1 MFDYAVKEL
10 LPIVGGRLVRGS
22 GEVRIACAAIDSR
35 NAGPGAAFFA
45 FRGQHRDGHDF
56 VAQAASAGA
65 AAAVVSHAL
74 GDEVLEAL
82 PEGFALIHVDD
93 SLQALTALAA
103 EHRRRSNARVV
114 AITGSAGKTTTKDMT
129 AAVLGAGFRV
139 VATEGNM
146 NNEIGMPLTLLRLEP
161 QHQAIVL
168 EMAMRARGEIAQLA
182 AVAKPEIGVVINV
195 GTAHL
200 GELGSQENIAAA
212 KAELV
217 QALPPE
223 GVAVLN
229 GDDPR
234 VRAMEALAG
243 CRTVLFGTSDSCHVR
258 AVDIAASADSTTFS
272 LVLDGSRVEGLRF
285 RVTLPGAHN
294 VSNALAA
301 LAVGHSLGMGPSVM
315 AEGLGR
321 FVPSAMRMNFIELED
336 GTTVVDD
343 SYNANPVSTRCAVDA
358 VLQYAMG
365 RRVIAILGDMLELG
379 DEAPEYHRQVGAYAA
394 QRGVEGLVAM
404 GEMARHMARGAVA
417 AGMPQGAVAT
427 CDDPAAA
434 AELAKAMAR
443 AGDVYLVKGSRGM
456 RMERVAEALARCGR

>member
-1 MFDYAVKEL
+1 
-10 LPIVGGRLVRGS
+10 
-22 GEVRIACAAIDSR
+22 
-35 NAGPGAAFFA
+35 
-45 FRGQHRDGHDF
+45 
-56 VAQAASAGA
+56 
-65 AAAVVSHAL
+65 
-74 GDEVLEAL
+74 
-82 PEGFALIHVDD
+82 
-93 SLQALTALAA
+93 
-103 EHRRRSNARVV
+103 
-114 AITGSAGKTTTKDMT
+114 
-129 AAVLGAGFRV
+129 
-139 VATEGNM
+139 
-146 NNEIGMPLTLLRLEP
+146 
-161 QHQAIVL
+161 
-168 EMAMRARGEIAQLA
+168 
-182 AVAKPEIGVVINV
+182 
-195 GTAHL
+195 
-200 GELGSQENIAAA
+200 
-212 KAELV
+212 
-217 QALPPE
+217 
-223 GVAVLN
+223 
-229 GDDPR
+229 
-234 VRAMEALAG
+234 MEALAG

-272 LVLDGSRVEGLRF
+272 LALDGSRVEGLRF
-285 RVTLPGAHN
+285 RVPLPGAHN

>member
-129 AAVLGAGFRV
+129 AAVLGRLRV

-217 QALPPE
+217 TGP
-223 GVAVLN
+223 
-229 GDDPR
+229 
-234 VRAMEALAG
+234 
-243 CRTVLFGTSDSCHVR
+243 
-258 AVDIAASADSTTFS
+258 AA
-272 LVLDGSRVEGLRF
+272 R
-285 RVTLPGAHN
+285 
-294 VSNALAA
+294 
-301 LAVGHSLGMGPSVM
+301 
-315 AEGLGR
+315 
-321 FVPSAMRMNFIELED
+321 
-336 GTTVVDD
+336 
-343 SYNANPVSTRCAVDA
+343 
-358 VLQYAMG
+358 G
-365 RRVIAILGDMLELG
+365 RRG
-379 DEAPEYHRQVGAYAA
+379 A
-394 QRGVEGLVAM
+394 QRRRSKGQGHGSWPAAGRCCSAHPTAATCAPWTSRRRRIPPLSAWCWM
-404 GEMARHMARGAVA
+404 AVA
-417 AGMPQGAVAT
+417 W
-427 CDDPAAA
+427 
-434 AELAKAMAR
+434 R
-443 AGDVYLVKGSRGM
+443 A
-456 RMERVAEALARCGR
+456 